1 MRREDTIAFE
11 AFRFYDS
18 VIPKTS
24 VRGIPD
30 DLCFQKARSY
40 YYKAVAE
47 EILTKQH
54 VQAFSDYLKALW
66 VMDGLMGNRRA
77 IPSTSK
83 TNSDYAHF
91 TGLIY
96 DRLAWFLYTYDAW
109 DTSLECLEKSCDCY
123 ELEGFDLGVASNY
136 ELMGDVMLAQGDR
149 EGSME
154 YYKSS
159 DSIHALL
166 HTDDIYQHFSSLIH
180 QAIDLYNTGEKEM
193 TLELLQHALTMSDKA
208 SLKRQVHFSLG

>member
-1 MRREDTIAFE
+1 MPGTAG
-11 AFRFYDS
+11 YDF
-18 VIPKTS
+18 PE
-24 VRGIPD
+24 

-40 YYKAVAE
+40 YYKAVVE
-47 EILTKQH
+47 ERITKQH
-54 VQAFSDYLKALW
+54 IQAFSDYLNALW
-66 VMDGLMGNRRA
+66 LMDGLMGTPRA
-77 IPSTSK
+77 IPSISK
-83 TNSDYAHF
+83 TNSEYAHF

-109 DTSLECLEKSCDCY
+109 DTSLECLEKSSDFY

-159 DSIHALL
+159 DSIHELL
-166 HTDDIYQHFSSLIH
+166 QTNNIYQHFSSLIH
-180 QAIDLYNTGEKEM
+180 KAIDLYNDGEKEM

-208 SLKRQVHFSLG
+208 S